1 MPKSM
6 TSQVFPVVH
15 HCIPHLSDNVALCIK
30 LLTSTDTAVDIYC
43 FMPCVKLV
51 MIAQ

>member
-1 MPKSM
+1 MQKNM

-15 HCIPHLSDNVALCIK
+15 HCIPYLSNDVALPIK
-30 LLTSTDTAVDIYC
+30 LLTSSETAVEIYC
-43 FMPCVKLV
+43 FMYCVKLV

>member
-1 MPKSM
+1 M

-15 HCIPHLSDNVALCIK
+15 HCIPHLSDDVALSVK
-30 LLTSTDTAVDIYC
+30 LLTSSETSVDIYC
-43 FMPCVKLV
+43 FMPYVKLV